1 MKSNIKNLAGWG
13 MAAVIALFPAGLYAQ
28 NLQSGYF
35 DDNYLYRFQS
45 NPAFGNEGSRFCG
58 YARNRQS

>member
-35 DDNYLYRFQS
+35 DDNYLYRFQ
-45 NPAFGNEGSRFCG
+45 
-58 YARNRQS
+58 